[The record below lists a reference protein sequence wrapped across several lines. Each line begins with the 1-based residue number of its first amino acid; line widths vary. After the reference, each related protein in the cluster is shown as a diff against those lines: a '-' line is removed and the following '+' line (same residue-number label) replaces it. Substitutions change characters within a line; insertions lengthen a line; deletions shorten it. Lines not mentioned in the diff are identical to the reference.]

1 MEDDA
6 QGAREKG
13 TRVRPDRPPLCLLY
27 ADDVLA
33 AVNKPSGLIVHRG
46 LGTDKVVVMTLL
58 RDQLGGR
65 HVYPV
70 HRLDRGTSGALLFA
84 LSPETARMLQSSFE
98 SGEVNKRYLALVR
111 GICPEKAHID
121 HPVPRCEDGERVD
134 AVTDVR
140 RLGVVHLEIGSFS
153 LVEATPFT
161 GRYHQIRRH
170 LKHLN
175 HPLVGDVRYGK
186 GEINRFFRERFGLH
200 RLALHAASI
209 RFPHPASGRMLSVE
223 APIPDDLAA
232 VFGLFGSSK

>member
-1 MEDDA
+1 MTLRTHLPRLA
-6 QGAREKG
+6 
-13 TRVRPDRPPLCLLY
+13 VLY
-27 ADDVLA
+27 ADDHVA
-33 AVNKPSGLIVHRG
+33 AVDKPSGLIVHRG

-70 HRLDRGTSGALLFA
+70 HRLDRGTSGALIFA
-84 LSPETARMLQSSFE
+84 LSSEAARILQASFE
-98 SGEVNKRYLALVR
+98 TGLVTKRYLALVR
-111 GICPEKAHID
+111 GVCPEAAHID

-140 RLGVVHLEIGSFS
+140 RLGVVQLEIGSFS

-175 HPLVGDVRYGK
+175 HPLVGDVRYGR
-186 GEINRFFRERFGLH
+186 GEINRYFRERFGLH

-209 RFPHPASGRMLSVE
+209 SFPHPASSQMLSVE
-223 APIPDDLAA
+223 APIPDDLSA
-232 VFGLFGSSK
+232 VFGLFGSCK